1 MKALMRTGIAT
12 LATSVGAGL
21 VVMGVSAANAG
32 GDDQAYA
39 KREDSANAW
48 VLSADDDDD
57 GDDDGFRLS
66 DTNTR
71 TRTGGSDGTHT
82 RTRSHGTHTKIGTNH
97 TRTNTGRSGD
107 KTGSRYSGVSRDRD
121 NSWGDRTRD
130 WTRDGKGGATRDFSA
145 NLTNDN
151 SRNDTRR

>member
-39 KREDSANAW
+39 KREDNANAW

-71 TRTGGSDGTHT
+71 TRTGGA
-82 RTRSHGTHTKIGTNH
+82 HTKTGTNHTKTGTNH

-107 KTGSRYSGVSRDRD
+107 NTGSRYSGVSRDRD
-121 NSWGDRTRD
+121 KSWGDRTRD

-151 SRNDTRR
+151 SRNDTRH